1 MVSPT
6 EWDETNSVTE
16 ALSKGMKGK
25 NYEKRIRFHEIQ
37 QCLNLVDLSKE
48 HKVIGN
54 KWILKVKRKLDWSI
68 ERYRVRLVEKY
79 FTQEVGIDYEKIFS
93 LVVKFIFIQLLLA
106 IIARLDLELH

>member
-37 QCLNLVDLSKE
+37 QNVDLVDLSKE
-48 HKVIGN
+48 HKAIGN
-54 KWILKVKRKLDWSI
+54 KWIIKVKHKLDWSI
-68 ERYRVRLVEKY
+68 ERHKVRLVAIY
-79 FTQEVGIDYEKIFS
+79 FTHEG
-93 LVVKFIFIQLLLA
+93 
-106 IIARLDLELH
+106 